1 MIGSRNPLA
10 SPHPNYNS
18 TISPRA
24 DDLVWQTY
32 PQCPAN
38 NTYVLRDSLTA
49 VTNVGIRFM

>member
-1 MIGSRNPLA
+1 MIGSHDPLA
-10 SPHPNYNS
+10 SPHPKNS
-18 TISPRA
+18 TTSPRA

-49 VTNVGIRFM
+49 LTNVGMRVM